1 MQNTEL
7 PTRLQTDPNFRQP
20 LTRREVKQKMLGL
33 GYSGT
38 QFRQLYRLAKDKIR
52 NTGIFSRYGVRDA
65 ARNALY
71 NNFPKVVHRSPDEVE
86 GIAQQRL
93 ALQDAAN
100 KMVSEIQPNSN
111 YFSVDISKYN
121 TAPEDIS
128 VKEVLPESVTKPVIA
143 PRYKDGDDFTSM
155 GKFDN
160 AFALA
165 RKNGMKVF
173 TWNGKKY
180 GTKMDPNWRERW
192 GRVES
197 QNQPNN
203 EADIKI
209 PDLNSALAAANND
222 ITSQIDNDI
231 AAQEYE
237 WIRKVVRN
245 NPKFFTEPAI
255 NNIINTNNN
264 RNTETLKPI
273 VTANPRKNIDL
284 NRKQLMDRWRYILAN
299 QSEYS
304 PMEIQYAKENL
315 PLYQKRFGNI
325 YE

>member
-245 NPKFFTEPAI
+245 NPKFFTGPAI